1 VAVTYLVVPRPPD
14 RSRLVVKL
22 CWHYPAMP
30 GLGWLLAW
38 SDLVMMRKQLLNLK
52 ALAEGH

>member
-1 VAVTYLVVPRPPD
+1 MAVTYLVVPRPPD